1 MLLGA
6 GEPASALRRSEILRA
21 AMLVALGVTYY
32 LGVIVGLAFTP
43 AGHAVSLLWPPNAI
57 VVAALL
63 LYPPREWKWPLLA
76 VLPVHLVAEVSGGVP
91 FLMAACWYVSN
102 VTEAVL
108 AALLIQAALG
118 EELQF
123 DRVRHVVVY
132 LLAAVVIA
140 PVLSSFLDAGFV
152 AMVGWHYQGD
162 YWEVVRMRLPS
173 NALAAIIVPPF
184 AILTLRDGV
193 RVLRG
198 LTRFRALE
206 TAALLGSIGLV
217 SYVVFHQPQSPGEA
231 AIWVYAPVLF
241 LIWAAARTGAVGVSA
256 CVAVLALVS
265 ITGTLRG
272 NGPFVGAGAQV
283 SVLSL
288 QIYLLMA
295 ASSLML
301 LAAALAE
308 LHAARSAALRSKA
321 RLSMALNAAQIG
333 TWEWSLDADTIGWQS
348 TGQSGEMFARALR
361 SHAELLER
369 VYPSDRARILSA
381 MHAARERGEG
391 CDIECRFRCDGGLR
405 WVRGLGKVQRD
416 AAGKP
421 VAMIGVFIDT
431 TQRKHLELQQRQL
444 REKLSHLTLSATL
457 GELSGAL
464 AHELSQPLAAILI
477 NARVAQL
484 EADKVPIDVE
494 ELRAVLAD
502 IAADDARAGE
512 VVSRLRALAPRGP
525 VEPELVQVEDC
536 IHSILALEHSD
547 LIARNVAVDLEIEPQ
562 LPPVKAVSVQLQQV
576 LLNLIVN
583 ACQAMAGQ
591 SGHRQLRIAVR
602 QHPGEVRMEVSDN
615 GSGVE
620 DYDRIFEPFFS
631 SRRHGV
637 GLGLSIARSIVLAH
651 GGRLWGVNNATGGAT
666 FYITLPSA

>member
-6 GEPASALRRSEILRA
+6 GEPASALRRSGTQRA
-21 AMLVALGVTYY
+21 AMTLALAVTYY
-32 LGVIVGLAFTP
+32 LAVGVGLAFTP

-57 VVAALL
+57 LVAALL
-63 LYPPREWKWPLLA
+63 LYPPRDWAWPLLA

-91 FLMAACWYVSN
+91 FLMATCWYVSN

-108 AALLIQAALG
+108 AAGLINGLLG
-118 EELQF
+118 EGLQF

-132 LLAAVVIA
+132 LFAAVVIA
-140 PVLSSFLDAGFV
+140 PVLSSFLDAAFV

-184 AILTLRDGV
+184 AILTLRDGA
-193 RVLRG
+193 RLLRG
-198 LTRFRALE
+198 LTRPRALE
-206 TAALLGSIGLV
+206 TAAMLCSIGLL
-217 SYVVFHQPQSPGEA
+217 SYVVFHQPKSVGEA

-241 LIWAAARTGAVGVSA
+241 LIWPAVRTGAVGVST

-272 NGPFVGAGAQV
+272 NGPFVGAGAHV

-288 QIYLLMA
+288 QLYLLIT

-308 LHAARSAALRSKA
+308 LHAARVAALRSKA

-333 TWEWSLDADTIGWQS
+333 TWEWSLGADTISWHS
-348 TGQSGEMFARALR
+348 TGQSGEMFARAVR
-361 SHAELLER
+361 SHSELLER
-369 VYPSDRARILSA
+369 VYPSDRGRILSV
-381 MHAARERGEG
+381 MRAARERGEG

-405 WVRGLGKVQRD
+405 WIRGLGKVQRD
-416 AAGKP
+416 DGGRP
-421 VAMIGVFIDT
+421 LAMIGVFIDT

-484 EADKVPIDVE
+484 ETDKVPLDMQ
-494 ELRAVLAD
+494 ELRAILAD
-502 IAADDARAGE
+502 ITADDERAAE
-512 VVSRLRALAPRGP
+512 VVSRLRALVPHGP
-525 VEPELVQVEDC
+525 VEPELVQIADC

-547 LIARNVAVDLEIEPQ
+547 LIARNVAVDLDIDPQ
-562 LPPVKAVSVQLQQV
+562 LPPVKAVSVQLQQA

-591 SGHRQLRIAVR
+591 KGHRQLRIAVR

-620 DYDRIFEPFFS
+620 DFERIFEPFFS

-637 GLGLSIARSIVLAH
+637 GLGLSIARSIVVAH
-651 GGRLWGVNNATGGAT
+651 GGRLWGANNTTGGAT